1 MDNNVVGS
9 DPVKGKTSLGL
20 DENVAGLLC
29 YLGLIGLIFYF
40 IEKDSKFVK
49 FHGLQSTFL
58 WVPIF
63 VLYIVIGFIPILG
76 WFAWILQILGL
87 VLSIIGMM
95 KAYKGERYKFPVIGD
110 MAEKQVYGA

>member
-9 DPVKGKTSLGL
+9 DPVKGKTSVGL
-20 DENVAGLLC
+20 DENIEALLC
-29 YLGLIGLIFYF
+29 YLGLIGLIFYL

-49 FHGLQSTFL
+49 FHGLQSTFF
-58 WVPIF
+58 WVPF
-63 VLYIVIGFIPILG
+63 IVIQIILG
-76 WFAWILQILGL
+76 IVSLGAFVWILQLLGVVFTILGIL
-87 VLSIIGMM
+87 